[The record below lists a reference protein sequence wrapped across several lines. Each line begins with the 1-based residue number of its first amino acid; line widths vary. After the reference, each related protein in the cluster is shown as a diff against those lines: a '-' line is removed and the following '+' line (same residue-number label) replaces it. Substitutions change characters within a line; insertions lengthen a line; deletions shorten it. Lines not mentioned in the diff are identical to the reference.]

1 MDMETTGGTSRRSHK
16 RYRKAILLGCTAL
29 VALAPR
35 FAVGQDAEATSSDT
49 TLAPIVIQGTGN
61 VLDTSND
68 SNSIVATQTTIGS
81 GIPTDILVTPASI
94 SIITAKEIQDRAAQN
109 LEQIL
114 QYTPSV
120 ATDIYGTDDRF
131 DYVRIRG
138 FNAYTYRDGL
148 TIGDPF
154 GGIREEPYAYERVE
168 VLKGANSTIF
178 GVADPGGSIN
188 YVSKRPKSERFGEAY
203 VTGGSFSHKEAG
215 FDFGDNITEDDTL
228 SYRLTGKVRDA
239 DTEYDYGQDNEK
251 FFMGGLTWRPTDV
264 TSLTITYDHLN
275 KDGSPGAGGHPVNR
289 NLDRELFLGEPD
301 YNYDDTNRN
310 TVSVMFDHDF
320 GNGLSFGSNARYSK
334 SNTGFGY
341 AYISGDSDTSD
352 TLADRDYYGT
362 RASEERFIINGHL
375 KYDFSTDHVDSTSLI
390 GGEYS
395 KTDSR
400 NLTYFMDAPEI
411 DWVNPVYSGAPV
423 YAGPSADEHV
433 KQNTKAIYAQ
443 QNLTFDDKLTVSLG
457 IRNDWMDVSSVETSS
472 WLGPVVTASTEA
484 DLSEFTKRIGV
495 SYKITDEIAPYASY
509 AESVAPPSSGTNPE
523 RGRQYEIGVKY
534 QPEAFPALFTA
545 SVFDLTK
552 TDITARNPNPP
563 FTETTKGEVRVR
575 GFELEAKAEIT
586 NNISLTAAYSYLDA
600 EITENAGVNEGNQ
613 PERVPAHQASAWVSY
628 TVPSQ
633 GFLGD
638 MTFGVGGR
646 YMSSYYFDD
655 ANTQSSDSSVIF
667 DASFSYKIRENTTFQ
682 LNATNLFDEK
692 HVAQGGFGSD
702 YYNPGRAIYATL
714 RQTW

>member
-1 MDMETTGGTSRRSHK
+1 MDMETTGGTTKRSLK

-35 FAVGQDAEATSSDT
+35 FAIGQEAEAANSDT

-68 SNSIVATQTTIGS
+68 SNSIVATQTTVGS
-81 GIPTDILVTPASI
+81 GIPTDILVTPASV
-94 SIITAKEIQDRAAQN
+94 SIVTAKEIQERAAQD

-114 QYTPSV
+114 QYTPGV
-120 ATDIYGTDDRF
+120 TTDFYGTDDRF

-138 FNAYTYRDGL
+138 FDAFVYRDG
-148 TIGDPF
+148 IAVGDPF

-188 YVSKRPKSERFGEAY
+188 YVSKRPKSERFGEVYA
-203 VTGGSFSHKEAG
+203 TGGSFSHKEAG

-239 DTEYDYGQDNEK
+239 DTEYDYGQNNEK

-264 TSLTITYDHLN
+264 TSLTVTYDHLN

-289 NLDRELFLGEPD
+289 DLDRELFLGEPD

-320 GNGLSFGSNARYSK
+320 GNGLSFGSTARYSK

-341 AYISGDSDTSD
+341 AYISGDPVISD
-352 TLADRDYYGT
+352 TLANRDYYGN
-362 RASEERFIINGHL
+362 RSSEERFIINSHL
-375 KYDFSTDHVDSTSLI
+375 KYDFSADQFDSTTLA
-390 GGEYS
+390 GFEYS
-395 KTDSR
+395 KTDSDGV
-400 NLTYFMDAPEI
+400 TYYMPADPINWA
-411 DWVNPVYSGAPV
+411 DPVYFGAPD
-423 YAGPSADEHV
+423 YPGPYSTERV

-443 QNLTFDDKLTVSLG
+443 QNFTFDERLTVSLG
-457 IRNDWMDVSSVETSS
+457 ARNDWMDISRDDWNAFTGASASET
-472 WLGPVVTASTEA
+472 
-484 DLSEFTKRIGV
+484 DLSEFTKRVGV
-495 SYKITDEIAPYASY
+495 SYKVTDEIAPYASY
-509 AESVAPPSSGTNPE
+509 SESVAPPTNGNKPE

-552 TDITARNPNPP
+552 NDISYTNPNPP
-563 FTETTKGEVRVR
+563 FTETTTGEVRVR

-586 NNISLTAAYSYLDA
+586 NNISLTAAYAYLDG
-600 EITENAGVNEGNQ
+600 EIVENAGVNEGNT
-613 PERVPAHQASAWVSY
+613 PERIPEHQASAWVNY
-628 TVPSQ
+628 TVPAN

-638 MTFGVGGR
+638 MTFGFGGR
-646 YMSSYYFDD
+646 YMSSYYFSD
-655 ANTQSSDSSVIF
+655 ANTSKTDSSVIF
-667 DASFSYKIRENTTFQ
+667 DAAFSYKIRENTTFQ

-692 HVAQGGFGSD
+692 HVAQGGFGSE

>member
-35 FAVGQDAEATSSDT
+35 FAVGQDAEAPSSDT

-61 VLDTSND
+61 VLDTSKD
-68 SNSIVATQTTIGS
+68 STSIVATQTTVGS
-81 GIPTDILVTPASI
+81 GIPTDILVTPASV
-94 SIITAKEIQDRAAQN
+94 SIITAKEIQDRAAQD

-114 QYTPSV
+114 QYTPGVS
-120 ATDIYGTDDRF
+120 TDFYGTDDRF
-131 DYVRIRG
+131 DYVKIRG
-138 FNAYTYRDGL
+138 FDAYVYRDGL

-154 GGIREEPYAYERVE
+154 GGVREEPYAFERVE

-203 VTGGSFSHKEAG
+203 VTGGSDSHKEAG

-239 DTEYDYGQDNEK
+239 DTEYGYGQNNEK

-264 TSLTITYDHLN
+264 TSLTVTYDHLN
-275 KDGSPGAGGHPVNR
+275 KDGSPGSGGHPMDED
-289 NLDRELFLGEPD
+289 LDRDLFLGEPD
-301 YNYDDTNRN
+301 YNYDETNRN
-310 TVSVMFDHDF
+310 TVSVLFDHDF
-320 GNGLSFGSNARYSK
+320 GNGLSFGTTARYSK
-334 SNTGFGY
+334 SHTGFGY
-341 AYISGDSDTSD
+341 AYVYEDPNNGDNF
-352 TLADRDYYGT
+352 AERAYYGNRST
-362 RASEERFIINGHL
+362 EERFIINGHL
-375 KYDFSTDHVDSTSLI
+375 KYDFTVDRLDSTTLV
-390 GGEYS
+390 GLEYS
-395 KTDSR
+395 KTDSDGV
-400 NLTYFMDAPEI
+400 TYYMGAPAI
-411 DWVNPVYSGAPV
+411 DFTNPVYAGAPV
-423 YAGPSADEHV
+423 YAGPYGTEKLNQH
-433 KQNTKAIYAQ
+433 THAIYAQ
-443 QNLTFDDKLTVSLG
+443 QSFTFDDRLTVSLG
-457 IRNDWMDVSSVETSS
+457 ARNDWMDSSHEEWYDGFGTT
-472 WLGPVVTASTEA
+472 VTDA
-484 DLSEFTKRIGV
+484 DISEFTKRIGV
-495 SYKITDEIAPYASY
+495 SYKVTDEIAPYVSY
-509 AESVAPPSSGTNPE
+509 AESVAPPTSGNVPE

-552 TDITARNPNPP
+552 TDITVTDPNPP
-563 FTETTKGEVRVR
+563 FAESTTGEVRVR

-586 NNISLTAAYSYLDA
+586 NNISLTAAYAYLDA

-613 PERVPAHQASAWVSY
+613 PQRVPAHQATAWVNY
-628 TVPSQ
+628 TLPSN
-633 GFLGD
+633 GLIGD
-638 MTFGVGGR
+638 MTFGLGGR
-646 YMSSYYFDD
+646 YMSAYYFDD
-655 ANTQSSDSSVIF
+655 ANTKSADSSVIF

>member
-1 MDMETTGGTSRRSHK
+1 MDMETTGGTTKRSLK

-35 FAVGQDAEATSSDT
+35 FAIGQEAEAANSDT

-68 SNSIVATQTTIGS
+68 SNSIVATQTTGGS

-94 SIITAKEIQDRAAQN
+94 SVITAKEIQERAAQN

-114 QYTPSV
+114 QYTPGV
-120 ATDIYGTDDRF
+120 ATDIYGMDDRF

-148 TIGDPF
+148 TIGNPF
-154 GGIREEPYAYERVE
+154 GGVREEPYAYERVE

-188 YVSKRPKSERFGEAY
+188 YISKRPKSERFGEVYA
-203 VTGGSFSHKEAG
+203 TGGSFSHKEAG

-239 DTEYDYGQDNEK
+239 DTEYDHAQDNEK
-251 FFMGGLTWRPTDV
+251 FFMGGLTWRPTDL
-264 TSLTITYDHLN
+264 TSLTVTYDHLN
-275 KDGSPGAGGHPVNR
+275 KDGSPGSGGHPIGLD
-289 NLDRELFLGEPD
+289 LDRELFLGEPD
-301 YNYDDTNRN
+301 YNYDETNRN
-310 TVSVMFDHDF
+310 TLSVMFDHDF
-320 GNGLSFGSNARYSK
+320 GNGLSVGSTARYSK
-334 SNTGFGY
+334 SKTGFGY
-341 AYISGDSDTSD
+341 AYVYDTTPAD
-352 TLADRDYYGT
+352 GFADRDFYGN
-362 RASEERFIINGHL
+362 RSSEERFIINGHM
-375 KYDFSTDHVDSTSLI
+375 KYDFSVDQVDSTTLM
-390 GGEYS
+390 GLEYS
-395 KTDSR
+395 KTDTDGV
-400 NLTYFMDAPEI
+400 TYYMDAPPI
-411 DWVNPVYSGAPV
+411 DYTNPNYSGAPV
-423 YAGPSADEHV
+423 YTGPYNTE
-433 KQNTKAIYAQ
+433 KQRQNTKAIYAQ
-443 QNLTFDDKLTVSLG
+443 QNLTFDDRLTVSLG
-457 IRNDWMDVSSVETSS
+457 ARNDWMDISQDTWYAGSGT
-472 WLGPVVTASTEA
+472 TTTEA
-484 DLSEFTKRIGV
+484 DISEFTKRVGI

-509 AESVAPPSSGTNPE
+509 AESVAPPASGNKPE

-552 TDITARNPNPP
+552 TDITVTDPNPP
-563 FTETTKGEVRVR
+563 FAKSTTGEIRVR
-575 GFELEAKAEIT
+575 GFELEAKAEVT

-600 EITENAGVNEGNQ
+600 EITENGGVNEGNQ
-613 PERVPAHQASAWVSY
+613 PQRVPAHQASAWVNY
-628 TVPSQ
+628 TIPSN

-638 MTFGVGGR
+638 MTFGLGGR
-646 YMSSYYFDD
+646 YMSAYYFDD

-667 DASFSYKIRENTTFQ
+667 DAAFSYKIRENTTFQ

-692 HVAQGGFGSD
+692 HVAQGGFGSE